1 MAETKTNWIWMR
13 NWTAEDKEEAALVL
27 FRKEIDIQRMP
38 QKGIIQVSADS
49 RYKLY
54 VNGQLTEIGPCKGDR
69 QIWFADKVN
78 LMPYL
83 KKGKNVLAVRVLRYP
98 TVQNKGCFGI
108 YRTEFP
114 GFFAEGKI
122 LDDEGKE
129 YSLDA
134 RDGWKVRKDENFHI
148 VSESELFA
156 PLQILENTRGALWQA
171 GWMNPGYDTEGWEAP
186 YRYSDMNQAV
196 SPGNLQKR
204 PIPFLFRKESRFGDV
219 VQTQDKIISK
229 EEWQK
234 FLNGEQSILIPPNAK
249 VSVEISAG
257 VERTAYLHLALEQG
271 AKAQISILQS
281 EGYVLGGERGDLK
294 VPVKGNREDYK
305 AGFLAGFTD
314 HYICAGFGT
323 KESPE
328 VYEPFWFRTF
338 RFIRFEMKTYEE
350 PLVLRNFTYTETG
363 YSLNVQTK
371 ADASDERFKKIWEI
385 SERTLRCCMHET
397 YEDCPF
403 YEQLQYAMD
412 IRAQIL
418 YTYAISADDRLAR
431 KCMEDFRRSQRYDGL
446 LNCAAPRYDASV
458 IPGFSIYY
466 ILMLYD
472 HMMYFGDKELLE
484 NHMPTVEGIL
494 QFFHRNRNSKG
505 YVEKIGGLNGKAR
518 FWSFIDW
525 AVEWENTTGI
535 PPAVLKGPVT
545 MESLLYIL
553 GLQKAAKIA
562 EYLDRKEQSALLM
575 QRAEQV
581 QEAVRTF
588 CTGKDGMLQDGP
600 GIEEYSQH
608 TQVFA
613 VLTDTVAGE
622 QAKENLRKTIL
633 YKEKYSQ
640 CSVAMVYY
648 LFRALEK
655 TGMYELTESYW
666 NIWQRMID
674 KYTTTCVEDEVQ
686 ERSECHAWGALI
698 LYELPSVIL
707 GIRPSAPGYEKMEV
721 KPVPGYLKS
730 ARGQVITPKGMVN
743 VEWYRENKEIHIKLE
758 TSEGKVEKEMEVQ
771 E

>member
-54 VNGQLTEIGPCKGDR
+54 VNGQLAEIGPCKGDR

-156 PLQILENTRGALWQA
+156 PFQILENTRGALWQA

>member
-1 MAETKTNWIWMR
+1 
-13 NWTAEDKEEAALVL
+13 
-27 FRKEIDIQRMP
+27 
-38 QKGIIQVSADS
+38 
-49 RYKLY
+49 
-54 VNGQLTEIGPCKGDR
+54 
-69 QIWFADKVN
+69 
-78 LMPYL
+78 
-83 KKGKNVLAVRVLRYP
+83 
-98 TVQNKGCFGI
+98 
-108 YRTEFP
+108 
-114 GFFAEGKI
+114 
-122 LDDEGKE
+122 
-129 YSLDA
+129 
-134 RDGWKVRKDENFHI
+134 
-148 VSESELFA
+148 
-156 PLQILENTRGALWQA
+156 
-171 GWMNPGYDTEGWEAP
+171 
-186 YRYSDMNQAV
+186 
-196 SPGNLQKR
+196 
-204 PIPFLFRKESRFGDV
+204 
-219 VQTQDKIISK
+219 
-229 EEWQK
+229 
-234 FLNGEQSILIPPNAK
+234 
-249 VSVEISAG
+249 
-257 VERTAYLHLALEQG
+257 
-271 AKAQISILQS
+271 
-281 EGYVLGGERGDLK
+281 
-294 VPVKGNREDYK
+294 
-305 AGFLAGFTD
+305 
-314 HYICAGFGT
+314 
-323 KESPE
+323 
-328 VYEPFWFRTF
+328 
-338 RFIRFEMKTYEE
+338 MKTYEE

-363 YSLNVQTK
+363 YPLNVQTK

-412 IRAQIL
+412 TRAQIL

-581 QEAVRTF
+581 QEAESTF

>member
-1 MAETKTNWIWMR
+1 
-13 NWTAEDKEEAALVL
+13 
-27 FRKEIDIQRMP
+27 
-38 QKGIIQVSADS
+38 
-49 RYKLY
+49 
-54 VNGQLTEIGPCKGDR
+54 
-69 QIWFADKVN
+69 
-78 LMPYL
+78 
-83 KKGKNVLAVRVLRYP
+83 
-98 TVQNKGCFGI
+98 
-108 YRTEFP
+108 
-114 GFFAEGKI
+114 
-122 LDDEGKE
+122 
-129 YSLDA
+129 
-134 RDGWKVRKDENFHI
+134 
-148 VSESELFA
+148 
-156 PLQILENTRGALWQA
+156 
-171 GWMNPGYDTEGWEAP
+171 MNPGYDTEGWEAP

-350 PLVLRNFTYTETG
+350 LLVLRNFTYTETG
-363 YSLNVQTK
+363 YPLNVQTK
-371 ADASDERFKKIWEI
+371 ADVSDERFKKIWEI

-412 IRAQIL
+412 TRAQIL

-721 KPVPGYLKS
+721 KPVPRYLKS

>member
-1 MAETKTNWIWMR
+1 MLEVKNVSYAYKTKK
-13 NWTAEDKEEAALVL
+13 DKTILNN
-27 FRKEIDIQRMP
+27 
-38 QKGIIQVSADS
+38 VSATFEEGIFYTIVGPSGAGKTTLLSLLAGLDTAV
-49 RYKLY
+49 KGTVLC
-54 VNGQLTEIGPCKGDR
+54 NGEDIT
-69 QIWFADKVN
+69 
-78 LMPYL
+78 
-83 KKGKNVLAVRVLRYP
+83 KKGLNYHRKHNISLVFQNYNLIDYLTTVENVKLGGSGNAEKLLEEV
-98 TVQNKGCFGI
+98 GI
-108 YRTEFP
+108 
-114 GFFAEGKI
+114 
-122 LDDEGKE
+122 GKE
-129 YSLDA
+129 YWQ
-134 RDGWKVRKDENFHI
+134 RNV
-148 VSESELFA
+148 
-156 PLQILENTRGALWQA
+156 LQ
-171 GWMNPGYDTEGWEAP
+171 
-186 YRYSDMNQAV
+186 
-196 SPGNLQKR
+196 
-204 PIPFLFRKESRFGDV
+204 
-219 VQTQDKIISK
+219 
-229 EEWQK
+229 
-234 FLNGEQSILIPPNAK
+234 
-249 VSVEISAG
+249 
-257 VERTAYLHLALEQG
+257 
-271 AKAQISILQS
+271 
-281 EGYVLGGERGDLK
+281 
-294 VPVKGNREDYK
+294 
-305 AGFLAGFTD
+305 
-314 HYICAGFGT
+314 
-323 KESPE
+323 
-328 VYEPFWFRTF
+328 
-338 RFIRFEMKTYEE
+338 

-363 YSLNVQTK
+363 YPLNVQTK

-412 IRAQIL
+412 TRAQIL

>member
-54 VNGQLTEIGPCKGDR
+54 VNGQLAEIGPCKGDR

-156 PLQILENTRGALWQA
+156 PLQILENTRGALWQE

>member
-1 MAETKTNWIWMR
+1 
-13 NWTAEDKEEAALVL
+13 
-27 FRKEIDIQRMP
+27 
-38 QKGIIQVSADS
+38 
-49 RYKLY
+49 
-54 VNGQLTEIGPCKGDR
+54 
-69 QIWFADKVN
+69 
-78 LMPYL
+78 
-83 KKGKNVLAVRVLRYP
+83 
-98 TVQNKGCFGI
+98 
-108 YRTEFP
+108 
-114 GFFAEGKI
+114 
-122 LDDEGKE
+122 
-129 YSLDA
+129 
-134 RDGWKVRKDENFHI
+134 
-148 VSESELFA
+148 
-156 PLQILENTRGALWQA
+156 
-171 GWMNPGYDTEGWEAP
+171 
-186 YRYSDMNQAV
+186 
-196 SPGNLQKR
+196 
-204 PIPFLFRKESRFGDV
+204 
-219 VQTQDKIISK
+219 
-229 EEWQK
+229 
-234 FLNGEQSILIPPNAK
+234 
-249 VSVEISAG
+249 
-257 VERTAYLHLALEQG
+257 
-271 AKAQISILQS
+271 
-281 EGYVLGGERGDLK
+281 
-294 VPVKGNREDYK
+294 
-305 AGFLAGFTD
+305 
-314 HYICAGFGT
+314 
-323 KESPE
+323 
-328 VYEPFWFRTF
+328 
-338 RFIRFEMKTYEE
+338 
-350 PLVLRNFTYTETG
+350 
-363 YSLNVQTK
+363 
-371 ADASDERFKKIWEI
+371 
-385 SERTLRCCMHET
+385 
-397 YEDCPF
+397 
-403 YEQLQYAMD
+403 
-412 IRAQIL
+412 
-418 YTYAISADDRLAR
+418 
-431 KCMEDFRRSQRYDGL
+431 L

>member
-54 VNGQLTEIGPCKGDR
+54 VNGQLAEIGPCKGDR

-350 PLVLRNFTYTETG
+350 PLVLRNFTYTEIG

>member
-54 VNGQLTEIGPCKGDR
+54 VNGQLAEIGPCKGDR

-707 GIRPSAPGYEKMEV
+707 GIRPSAPGY
-721 KPVPGYLKS
+721 
-730 ARGQVITPKGMVN
+730 
-743 VEWYRENKEIHIKLE
+743 
-758 TSEGKVEKEMEVQ
+758 
-771 E
+771 

>member
-54 VNGQLTEIGPCKGDR
+54 VNGQLAEIGPCKGDR

-122 LDDEGKE
+122 LDYEGKE

>member
-54 VNGQLTEIGPCKGDR
+54 VNGQLAEIGPCKGDR

-403 YEQLQYAMD
+403 YEQLQYATD